1 MSAYFRLW
9 TCASAACERI
19 FKPTLFCVGRISSVK
34 PFFGKSPIRKGL
46 SQTCG
51 GRKQTKRNTTT
62 NELCKWRFLSLEING
77 HHHKKQQN
85 SLKSTTRIFIPQ
97 RSLTARLP
105 QKHGGKGRTIQFLL
119 GFGNFSAVNS
129 LLNCF
134 FFWGG
139 VVLFVHECSN
149 VWLLPLGF
157 FWNNLFGAPR
167 FLGWAK
173 SCSLK
178 KTTWIMK
185 SFSL

>member
-1 MSAYFRLW
+1 M
-9 TCASAACERI
+9 
-19 FKPTLFCVGRISSVK
+19 K

-85 SLKSTTRIFIPQ
+85 SLKSTTRIFIPE

-105 QKHGGKGRTIQFLL
+105 QKNGGKGRTIQFLL

-129 LLNCF
+129 LLIF
-134 FFWGG
+134 FFFGG
-139 VVLFVHECSN
+139 GGGSTFCSRMFEC
-149 VWLLPLGF
+149 L
-157 FWNNLFGAPR
+157 APPFR
-167 FLGWAK
+167 FL
-173 SCSLK
+173 LK
-178 KTTWIMK
+178 QPFW
-185 SFSL
+185 SS